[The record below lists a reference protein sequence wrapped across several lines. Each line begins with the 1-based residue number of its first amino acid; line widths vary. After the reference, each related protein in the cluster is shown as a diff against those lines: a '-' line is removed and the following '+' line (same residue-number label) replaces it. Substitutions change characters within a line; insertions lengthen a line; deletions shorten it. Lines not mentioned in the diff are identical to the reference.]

1 MPGLRKGG
9 NRSRRAD
16 SIPGRLFLRSL
27 GRHDSAKRHDCLRED
42 RYGIVQIWTKTE
54 EQQMSAIVGEKLGSL
69 TAAQEAIYSACMAM
83 ILDRESIDGLLY
95 GERDREIH
103 HPSFRSLRFHRRGEP
118 ICSPME
124 NRERRENSMRYWT
137 VKTRFGT
144 YRVDV
149 DKSEILRTTSYLIV
163 KGIVRTGENREGR
176 YVSAVSIPL
185 EMVL

>member
-1 MPGLRKGG
+1 
-9 NRSRRAD
+9 
-16 SIPGRLFLRSL
+16 
-27 GRHDSAKRHDCLRED
+27 
-42 RYGIVQIWTKTE
+42 
-54 EQQMSAIVGEKLGSL
+54 
-69 TAAQEAIYSACMAM
+69 
-83 ILDRESIDGLLY
+83 
-95 GERDREIH
+95 
-103 HPSFRSLRFHRRGEP
+103 
-118 ICSPME
+118 ME